1 MAKRILILIA
11 ALLIIG
17 KFQARSQSNNTV
29 KYPKREFRGAWFPTV
44 TNTTWKDMTT
54 DEIKADII
62 RVLDALASI
71 HINAVLFQVRPQ
83 ADALF
88 VSKLEPWS
96 RFLTGEQGIAPEP
109 FWDPA
114 AFVIEECH
122 KRGMEMHA
130 WFNPYRVT
138 LNEEEKLSPNHLYF
152 KKPEMFVKY
161 GKQLYFDPGLPESRE
176 HIYTVIKD
184 FVRRYD
190 VDAIH
195 FDDYFYP
202 YRVGREEFPDEA
214 SFLKYHKQDGF
225 GRWDKLNWRRN
236 NVNILVKNLNDTIK
250 SVKPWVKFGIS
261 PFGVWRNVTE
271 DKTGSNTSSLQTNYD
286 DLFADVRLWCQKGWI
301 DYCVPQAYQRIGHS
315 RADYEAVVRW
325 WSANKYIPNL
335 YIGQSA
341 LQMLKVKL
349 PKGGTENQLSRKMG
363 LTKECGNIDG
373 NIWWPG
379 TQLVED
385 KILMDSLRA
394 SYQER
399 PALIPAYPGLD
410 SIPPASVK
418 ALQHKNGILTWE
430 APSAKT
436 PLDEALFYAVYCFEK
451 GSKIQYDDASSL
463 VAIVG
468 SPYYTIPS
476 NTKPGTYIYAI
487 TALDRLWNESK
498 PIKIKIRKR

>member
-88 VSKLEPWS
+88 VSELEPWS

-138 LNEEEKLSPNHLYF
+138 SNEEEKLSPNHLYL
-152 KKPEMFVKY
+152 KKTEMFVKY
-161 GKQLYFDPGLPESRE
+161 GKQIYFDPGLPESRE

-184 FVRRYD
+184 FVSRYD